1 MKDFHIHSGLIEHT
15 NDDIFSIAQKAKEL
29 EFTEITILEHI
40 SPFKI
45 KYPANSD
52 PSNTIFAD
60 KIPDA
65 YPRRTSTVSV
75 LIEQCKQAE
84 AETGIKINRSLEIDY
99 YKSFEKD
106 IEDYKKFDLD
116 YLTLSSHY
124 VEDSEAGDESKLVHI
139 GFAENMEYF
148 LKKYGEEKLF
158 ELYFQNLMDGI
169 KSGLFKYVA
178 HLDFFG
184 RYLENYDSKEVMNY
198 IEPILKEIIKR
209 EMFLELNISQEKPQP
224 ALEIIEKY
232 KELGGNKLVFG
243 SDSHSISDLVK
254 SIEKR
259 QKFIRLVDVES
270 GVILKI

>member
-29 EFTEITILEHI
+29 GFTEITILEHI

-45 KYPANSD
+45 KYPANLD

-60 KIPDA
+60 KIPET
-65 YPRRTSTVSV
+65 YSRRTSTVSV
-75 LIEQCKQAE
+75 LVEQCKKAE
-84 AETGIKINRSLEIDY
+84 AEIGIKINRSLEVDY
-99 YKSFEKD
+99 YKSFENDIKD
-106 IEDYKKFDLD
+106 YEKHGLD

-124 VEDSEAGDESKLVHI
+124 VEDPKADDENKLIHI
-139 GFAENMEYF
+139 GFSKNMNYF
-148 LKKYGEEKLF
+148 LEKYGEEKLF
-158 ELYFQNLMDGI
+158 ELYFKNLMNGV
-169 KSGLFKYVA
+169 KSGLFELVA

-184 RYLENYDSKEVMNY
+184 RALENYDHRKVIKY
-198 IEPILKEIIKR
+198 VEPILEQIIKR
-209 EMFLELNISQEKPQP
+209 EMFLELNISQEKLQP

-243 SDSHSISDLVK
+243 SDSHSLSDLVG

-259 QKFIRLVDVES
+259 QKFVELVDV
-270 GVILKI
+270 K